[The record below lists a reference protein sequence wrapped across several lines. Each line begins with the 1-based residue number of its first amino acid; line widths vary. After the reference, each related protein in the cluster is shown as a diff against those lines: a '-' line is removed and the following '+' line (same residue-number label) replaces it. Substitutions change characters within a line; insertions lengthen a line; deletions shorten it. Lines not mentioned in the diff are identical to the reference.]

1 MESRSTLTAT
11 LVLLC
16 VIAAQ
21 ADAQTIDLESLEA
34 TQSAAHSAL
43 ARGDFATACK
53 QYEEL
58 LGELP
63 KHPALQRRLSQCL
76 VGLGRFAEA
85 ENLYGTLLDEGFGAL
100 IVADPFFEKLAGRPN
115 FAQLRVRAARQAV
128 PIRPALI
135 AFEIPEQR
143 LIAEGV
149 AFDPGTGR
157 FFVSSTYLRKI
168 VVRDSDGRLSDF
180 VPSADHGLLQVLGM
194 KVDSARSRLVVVTAA
209 DDARL
214 IDFKPGD
221 RGRSGVFSYDLATGR
236 LLQATWLAEPGIHL
250 FNDLVLNPD
259 GVAYITDSDAGRIY
273 RLSADG
279 RDLAP
284 ITPRGALFYPNG
296 IDFDPLRNVL
306 YVAELRGIFAIDL
319 PTGRLR
325 QLPCA
330 NGISTVAID
339 GLYLRGE
346 DLIGVQSIEGFD
358 RVVAFRLSRN
368 GAQIESGEP
377 LENADPRLSMAT
389 EGVVVGDT
397 LYFVANSHQDAV
409 DERGGI
415 AAPEKTTPTMI
426 MSLALPRPEP
436 AHQRTMWRRAS
447 NRPAD

>member
-1 MESRSTLTAT
+1 
-11 LVLLC
+11 
-16 VIAAQ
+16 
-21 ADAQTIDLESLEA
+21 
-34 TQSAAHSAL
+34 
-43 ARGDFATACK
+43 
-53 QYEEL
+53 
-58 LGELP
+58 
-63 KHPALQRRLSQCL
+63 
-76 VGLGRFAEA
+76 
-85 ENLYGTLLDEGFGAL
+85 
-100 IVADPFFEKLAGRPN
+100 
-115 FAQLRVRAARQAV
+115 
-128 PIRPALI
+128 
-135 AFEIPEQR
+135 
-143 LIAEGV
+143 
-149 AFDPGTGR
+149 
-157 FFVSSTYLRKI
+157 
-168 VVRDSDGRLSDF
+168 
-180 VPSADHGLLQVLGM
+180 M

-236 LLQATWLAEPGIHL
+236 LLQATWLAEPGRHL
-250 FNDLVLNPD
+250 FNDLVLTPA

-319 PTGRLR
+319 PAGRLR

-330 NGISTVAID
+330 NGTSPVAID

-358 RVVAFRLSRN
+358 RVVAFRLSRD
-368 GAQIESGEP
+368 GAQIESGKP

-415 AAPEKTTPTMI
+415 AAPEKTTPTVI
-426 MSLALPRPEP
+426 LSLGLPRPEP
-436 AHQRTMWRRAS
+436 RASTS